1 MSNVPRAAHA
11 SDPDE
16 SLFEERTELAWSRS
30 SLALLAA
37 FAIVA
42 RRVWVDD
49 ASVTSDAVAVGLLGV
64 ACLGWAVGTL
74 GWRFVHQRSVEPRP
88 RTPRELLA
96 VTFGTVAL
104 ALAGFVLSL
113 TSTP

>member
-1 MSNVPRAAHA
+1 MSDVSRA

-16 SLFEERTELAWSRS
+16 SLFEERTELAWTRS
-30 SLALLAA
+30 GLALLAA

-42 RRVWVDD
+42 RRVWVED
-49 ASVTSDAVAVGLLGV
+49 APVTSDAVAVGLLGL

-74 GWRFVHQRSVEPRP
+74 GWRFTHQRSDVTRP

-96 VTFGTVAL
+96 VTLGTVAL
-104 ALAGFVLSL
+104 AVAGFVLSL
-113 TSTP
+113 TSAP